1 MFMSDGQSRSEEYK
15 ENEMR
20 TLHTVISNR
29 TSELLVKTIS
39 LGDADSAKLGALSNA
54 GGGEFLIAVD
64 GQD

>member
-39 LGDADSAKLGALSNA
+39 FGDADSAKLEALANA